1 MSEPVTADE
10 EARDPAT
17 ADDIAQAGEDAGN
30 PALPEEGSRVD
41 ADAPADVDADVDAN
55 AAAADAELEADSELA
70 ANPELEAAPESE
82 ADVVPAGEV
91 LPLVHVI
98 EAALLVSPEP
108 LTVERLQLLFGGD
121 APPKEALQAA
131 LVTVSE
137 RCADRAYEL
146 IRVASGYR
154 FQVRQ
159 SLAPWMGRLY
169 SERPARYSRALLET
183 LALVAYRQP
192 VTRGDIEEVRGVAV
206 STGIMRTLLE
216 RSWIHVVGYRDVPG
230 RPALYGTTKAFLDY
244 FNLTTLEQ
252 LPPLSEVRDLDQA
265 GRELELALGLDPS
278 PDDAVRAAGGAAL
291 ASGARDGPSLV
302 ASLAPPEAQ
311 PDASAD
317 PEAQPDPTDDTAKD
331 ADTNTHEADDASG
344 SMPTAAADDATEA
357 R

>member
-1 MSEPVTADE
+1 METAGA
-10 EARDPAT
+10 EADPSLT
-17 ADDIAQAGEDAGN
+17 DDAPQVDAGVHE
-30 PALPEEGSRVD
+30 PEAEGEPEPEVEPGAGD
-41 ADAPADVDADVDAN
+41 E
-55 AAAADAELEADSELA
+55 AEPEAGAE
-70 ANPELEAAPESE
+70 
-82 ADVVPAGEV
+82 VVAAGEV

-108 LTVERLQLLFGGD
+108 LTVERLQLLFGDD

-278 PDDAVRAAGGAAL
+278 PDDAVRAGGSAPATGEEAD
-291 ASGARDGPSLV
+291 ASSLV
-302 ASLAPPEAQ
+302 ASLAPP
-311 PDASAD
+311 DAA
-317 PEAQPDPTDDTAKD
+317 PEAAADARAEPDPTDDSAKD
-331 ADTNTHEADDASG
+331 ADTNTDTIDSAPHSGADD
-344 SMPTAAADDATEA
+344 TAESRPAGDDDHPESPRAGDNDRMEP